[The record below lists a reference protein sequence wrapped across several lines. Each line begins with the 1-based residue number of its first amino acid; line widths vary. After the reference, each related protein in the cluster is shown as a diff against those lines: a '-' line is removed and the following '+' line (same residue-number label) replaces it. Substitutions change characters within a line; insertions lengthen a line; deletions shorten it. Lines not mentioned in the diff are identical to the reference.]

1 MTDLVPLDDTAAPPP
16 LTDKARSAFG
26 AIAKGCEERRDH
38 AGKISE
44 SQFVVIWGLL
54 GAGLLLLLGL
64 PLIIAYID
72 HYLGLE
78 ESLPPVVVA
87 EAEAAKALLE
97 ANQSEMK
104 AEVDNAQAALAALQ
118 AEIAKGKADLA
129 ASEAALR
136 AAITSPLA
144 VWRRTEI
151 AGLEG

>member
-1 MTDLVPLDDTAAPPP
+1 MENFASVTDLVPLDDAAAPPP

-54 GAGLLLLLGL
+54 GAGLVLLLGL

-78 ESLPPVVVA
+78 ESLPPVVV
-87 EAEAAKALLE
+87 EAAEDAKKLLE
-97 ANQSEMK
+97 ANQLEMK
-104 AEVDNAQAALAALQ
+104 TEVDNA
-118 AEIAKGKADLA
+118 
-129 ASEAALR
+129 SEALK
-136 AAITSPLA
+136 SL
-144 VWRRTEI
+144 TEK
-151 AGLEG
+151 